1 MKRTP
6 IFALSIFLAAAG
18 ISYWGI
24 NREPLGSSK
33 PSVVRMKETLEPVS
47 SPPPVAT
54 ELQRVDSPVV
64 VKDPQ
69 VPTIVKVEAV
79 PVKREVAVASV
90 SVSVPIFEIPVSPPV
105 QQLAPAVVEQSTIVA
120 PNPTEPEPEVS
131 QTNDEFEGYAAL
143 ELAQSMEGM
152 ERIQMVREGISRL
165 LNFDVDVAVD
175 AANSLENSHDH
186 GVAVGSLLRQVA
198 ARDEVAAADILFTRV
213 PPETAKSLME
223 YPRTAPLMKDL
234 VMVQKQ
240 VNPEVAQRWV
250 ESFTGVTITNNIPYQ
265 DRSEMI
271 KVYEAIMT
279 RNREAG
285 SSSSTS
291 TGWSNSLPSGGRGGR

>member
-6 IFALSIFLAAAG
+6 LFALSIFLAAAG
-18 ISYWGI
+18 VSYWGLSP
-24 NREPLGSSK
+24 RSSA
-33 PSVVRMKETLEPVS
+33 PSERNTANANQEVTSVTPA
-47 SPPPVAT
+47 PPPVAT
-54 ELQRVDSPVV
+54 VLQSVAPPAVATA
-64 VKDPQ
+64 PQ
-69 VPTIVKVEAV
+69 APTIVKADAE
-79 PVKREVAVASV
+79 PVKREAAVASV
-90 SVSVPIFEIPVSPPV
+90 SAPAFEIPVSAPI
-105 QQLAPAVVEQSTIVA
+105 QQIAPAVVQQTAIAA
-120 PNPTEPEPEVS
+120 PNPTEPEPEIR

-175 AANSLENSHDH
+175 AANSLENGHDH

-234 VMVQKQ
+234 VAVQKQ
-240 VNPEVAQRWV
+240 VNPDVAKRWMENV
-250 ESFTGVTITNNIPYQ
+250 GGVVQTRFAP
-265 DRSEMI
+265 DHS
-271 KVYEAIMT
+271 EAIKAIQEMMT
-279 RNREAG
+279 RSKEQD
-285 SSSSTS
+285 SSPKSV
-291 TGWSNSLPSGGRGGR
+291 RR

>member
-6 IFALSIFLAAAG
+6 LFALSIFLAAG
-18 ISYWGI
+18 VSYWGLSP
-24 NREPLGSSK
+24 RSSEPSESK
-33 PSVVRMKETLEPVS
+33 AVASNAKQVVSAVTPVS
-47 SPPPVAT
+47 PAVATVLRPVAPPVVAT
-54 ELQRVDSPVV
+54 A
-64 VKDPQ
+64 PQ
-69 VPTIVKVEAV
+69 APAIVKADAE
-79 PVKREVAVASV
+79 PVKRETTVASV
-90 SVSVPIFEIPVSPPV
+90 SVSVPAFEIPVSAPIH
-105 QQLAPAVVEQSTIVA
+105 QIAPAVVQQTTIAA
-120 PNPTEPEPEVS
+120 PNPTEPEPEIA

-175 AANSLENSHDH
+175 AANSLENGHDH

-234 VMVQKQ
+234 VAVQKQ
-240 VNPEVAQRWV
+240 VKPEVVERWAQTHLV
-250 ESFTGVTITNNIPYQ
+250 AEIHAQVPSDG
-265 DRSEMI
+265 RSPAMI
-271 KVYEAIMT
+271 KAIQEKMS
-279 RNREAG
+279 R
-285 SSSSTS
+285 
-291 TGWSNSLPSGGRGGR
+291 SGE

>member
-6 IFALSIFLAAAG
+6 LFALSIFLAAAG
-18 ISYWGI
+18 VSYWGLSP
-24 NREPLGSSK
+24 RSSA
-33 PSVVRMKETLEPVS
+33 PSESNAVAPNAKQVVTSVTPVS
-47 SPPPVAT
+47 PPMVAT
-54 ELQRVDSPVV
+54 A
-64 VKDPQ
+64 PQ
-69 VPTIVKVEAV
+69 APTIVKADAE
-79 PVKREVAVASV
+79 PVKREAAVASV
-90 SVSVPIFEIPVSPPV
+90 SAPAFEIPVSAPI
-105 QQLAPAVVEQSTIVA
+105 QQIAPAVVQQTAIAA
-120 PNPTEPEPEVS
+120 PNPTEPEPEIR

-175 AANSLENSHDH
+175 AANSLENGHDH

-234 VMVQKQ
+234 VAVQKQ
-240 VNPEVAQRWV
+240 VNPDVAKRWMENV
-250 ESFTGVTITNNIPYQ
+250 GGVVQTIFAP
-265 DRSEMI
+265 DHS
-271 KVYEAIMT
+271 EAIKAIQEMMT
-279 RNREAG
+279 RSKEQD
-285 SSSSTS
+285 SSSGSS
-291 TGWSNSLPSGGRGGR
+291 TGWSNSLPSGGRRTR